1 MGNLYFTGKKICIH
15 SRFSNMCQNITVMIF
30 YVSIPEQTIKEQ
42 FHWQMLTI
50 KMGLAAHEF
59 DSYIVLTVLEDSS

>member
-1 MGNLYFTGKKICIH
+1 
-15 SRFSNMCQNITVMIF
+15 MCQNITVMIF